1 MKIREATGFVHHIRQ
16 KVKDTMEFGI
26 ALKGAY
32 DVGKAIYTA
41 ARAAAPLL
49 AVL

>member
-1 MKIREATGFVHHIRQ
+1 MREATGFVHHIGQ
-16 KVKDTMEFGI
+16 KVKDTMEFGT
-26 ALKGAY
+26 AMKGAY
-32 DVGKAIYTA
+32 DVGKTIYTA